1 MEPKKQIMC
10 IDDRI
15 VIKQINNSIQEYSNN
30 NLTKPR
36 IFSEGEVARI
46 RKEGIKFLSGLTQ
59 ELPFIEKA
67 LRKSEDVYEFIPNK
81 KRKVEPRL
89 RTLEEFSDDFFC
101 AVRNSVGEKHLGN
114 ERVRYIQIV
123 GYIGS
128 LLTKA
133 GLLDLES

>member
-1 MEPKKQIMC
+1 MC

-30 NLTKPR
+30 NLIKPR

-59 ELPFIEKA
+59 ELPFVIEA
-67 LRKSEDVYEFIPNK
+67 LEKNEEVYEFIPNK
-81 KRKVEPRL
+81 KRKVDPRL
-89 RTLEEFSDDFFC
+89 RTLEEFADDFFC
-101 AVRNSVGEKHLGN
+101 AVRNSIGEKHLAN
-114 ERVRYIQIV
+114 ERMRYIQIV

-128 LLTKA
+128 LLTEA
-133 GLLDLES
+133 RLLDLDS